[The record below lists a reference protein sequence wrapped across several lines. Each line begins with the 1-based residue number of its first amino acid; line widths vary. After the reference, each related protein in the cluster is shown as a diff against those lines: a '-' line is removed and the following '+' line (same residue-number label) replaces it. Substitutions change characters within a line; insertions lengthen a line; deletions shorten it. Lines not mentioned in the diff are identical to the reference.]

1 MKKVLI
7 LGSSGYIGSFL
18 VNGLKNKYKVI
29 AHSRK
34 KIVNK
39 DFNKGIYKKIYG
51 DIRNRSTLEKIL
63 KLKSDCI
70 IFTISL
76 NHFVSEKNLNIS
88 IRNNYNPLKN
98 LTNLLIKKKIYPKII
113 YFSTMQV
120 YGRKYKKKIIDEKYK
135 KKINNIYSLTHSM
148 CEDLL
153 LKLSGKLKSH
163 SLRLSNSYG
172 MPVLKNINC
181 WWLVLNDLCRSAK
194 KDGKII
200 IKSDGTALRDFIALD
215 DILKI
220 VDKLILKNFPAPILN
235 VCSGKTFSIKQIAT
249 KISKNSYFKKKIPIK
264 IMKEKKNVKIRNFKY
279 DTQLIK
285 KIGIKSFANIDFQIK
300 KFLNEI

>member
-18 VNGLKNKYKVI
+18 VNGLKKKYKVI

-34 KIVNK
+34 KIVNR
-39 DFNKGIYKKIYG
+39 DFNKGIFKKIYG
-51 DIRNRSTLEKIL
+51 DIRNRSTLEKII
-63 KLKSDCI
+63 KLKPDSI

-76 NHFVSEKNLNIS
+76 NHFASEKNLNTS
-88 IRNNYNPLKN
+88 INNNYNTLKN
-98 LTNLLIKKKIYPKII
+98 LTNLLIKKKIYSKII

-120 YGRKYKKKIIDEKYK
+120 YGREYKKKIIDEKYK

-153 LKLSGKLKSH
+153 LKLSGELKSH
-163 SLRLSNSYG
+163 SLRLSNAYG

-194 KDGKII
+194 KNGKIT
-200 IKSDGTALRDFIALD
+200 IKSDGTALRDFIALE

-220 VDKLILKNFPAPILN
+220 VDKLIIKNISAPILN
-235 VCSGKTFSIKQIAT
+235 VCSGKTFSIKEIAI
-249 KISKNSYFKKKIPIK
+249 KISKNPYFTKKIPIE
-264 IMKEKKNVKIRNFKY
+264 ILKK
-279 DTQLIK
+279 K
-285 KIGIKSFANIDFQIK
+285 K
-300 KFLNEI
+300 

>member
-7 LGSSGYIGSFL
+7 LGSSGYIGSYL
-18 VNGLKNKYKVI
+18 VNGLKNKHKVI

-34 KIVNK
+34 KIINK
-39 DFNKGIYKKIYG
+39 DFNKGIFKKIHG
-51 DIRNRSTLEKIL
+51 DIRNKSTLEKII
-63 KLKSDCI
+63 KSKPECI
-70 IFTISL
+70 IYTISS
-76 NHFVSEKNLNIS
+76 NHFESEKNINTS
-88 IRNNYNPLKN
+88 IKNNFNPLKN
-98 LTNLLIKKKIYPKII
+98 LTNLLIRKKIYTKII

-120 YGRKYKKKIIDEKYK
+120 YGRDYKKKLIDEKHK
-135 KKINNIYSLTHSM
+135 KKISNIYSLTHSM

-153 LKLSGKLKSH
+153 LKLNSKLKSH

-194 KDGKII
+194 KNGKII
-200 IKSDGTALRDFIALD
+200 IKSDGTALRDFIALE

-220 VDKLILKNFPAPILN
+220 VNKLIIKNISSPILN
-235 VCSGKTFSIKQIAT
+235 VCSGKTFSIKQIAM
-249 KISKNSYFKKKIPIK
+249 KISKNPYFKKKIPIK
-264 IMKEKKNVKIRNFKY
+264 ILKKKNNLKIKKFKY
-279 DTQLIK
+279 DTKLIK
-285 KIGIKSFANIDFQIK
+285 KIGLKSFVNIDIQIK